1 MGNTG
6 GIDVELVEEFLA
18 RALRDKLS
26 LNMLPSDR
34 CLDAFFRENPLQAS
48 VASLLQAFLLVARAL
63 AVLPHNAVGALT
75 PQRALHAKRALLT
88 SLDSQKACCILL
100 QLSTGKV

>member
-34 CLDAFFRENPLQAS
+34 CLDAFSARILYKRAWQAS
-48 VASLLQAFLLVARAL
+48 FKHSSSSRAL
-63 AVLPHNAVGALT
+63 
-75 PQRALHAKRALLT
+75 
-88 SLDSQKACCILL
+88 
-100 QLSTGKV
+100 